1 MDPEPEQPKGV
12 YVATALIAIS
22 IFLLFGHLMYLA
34 LGNWI
39 VRLLSAAGISIIMS
53 LPLASVIQDAWII
66 SRRNKDE
73 DGK

>member
-22 IFLLFGHLMYLA
+22 LFLLFGHLMYLA

-39 VRLLSAAGISIIMS
+39 VKLLSAAGISLVVSI
-53 LPLASVIQDAWII
+53 PLSSAIQDAWII
-66 SRRNKDE
+66 SRRDKD
-73 DGK
+73 DK